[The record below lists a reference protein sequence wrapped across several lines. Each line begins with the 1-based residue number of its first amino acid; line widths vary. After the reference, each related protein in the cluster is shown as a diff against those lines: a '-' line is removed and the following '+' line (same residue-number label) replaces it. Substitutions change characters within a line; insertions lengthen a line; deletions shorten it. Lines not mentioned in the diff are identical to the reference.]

1 MISHDLFHGSQ
12 GRKKARRVHANWD
25 RRSQEVYIIYRI
37 QSAGEALLQLSSS
50 IGSLER
56 LFLLSRALLR
66 MAAPRFDSKLQLHSK
81 SAA

>member
-1 MISHDLFHGSQ
+1 MHRVTSFKEVKNV
-12 GRKKARRVHANWD
+12 RKRAACMLTGVDGAKKFRL
-25 RRSQEVYIIYRI
+25 QC
-37 QSAGEALLQLSSS
+37 AGEALLQLSSS

-66 MAAPRFDSKLQLHSK
+66 MAAPRFDPELQWHSQ